1 MSSFFAALTSSIA
14 SNLNLQSKGPTL
26 SMLSMAAAIKAQVSM
41 SVLIGS
47 NVSPEVVFAV
57 DLELTSIRPIFE
69 TR

>member
-41 SVLIGS
+41 SVLMGS
-47 NVSPEVVFAV
+47 TASPVVVFAV